1 MRGIAVSAAALAT
14 MMVASSAEAVG
25 VQVDGFA
32 FGCATPDGE
41 VRKPRFG
48 DVDGA
53 YFTDLPAER
62 KPCLETIDRMI
73 YSCTANTIFISQDL
87 NNRFPDCLE
96 VFERQAEWCVRH
108 FEEQR
113 HKCEAGGSS
122 ASAET
127 TTEPEGPGVAPL
139 DVTMW
144 AAKRSNIRSGPGTD
158 HARVGLLEIGDEVQ
172 VTGEIGDWLR
182 VEAPGG
188 GDAFVLAPL
197 LTEEAPQQVEELLA
211 EATASQTTVVE
222 PNPRTQGLPDNAEP
236 APDRSGASSPG
247 SMRFKAWIRP
257 VCVSPDGT
265 MIQIPIPDLSYA
277 LDRGVCVGIV
287 DIPVTASCDT
297 RTAQCDWPCNDTRC
311 GAEWPVIIP
320 YASYA
325 DEARVVAEAARE
337 NPEAMR
343 ADGLAK
349 AAEFPKNFLADTLD
363 DADPPP
369 PQGGAATPAVA
380 AADSAQADGLHG
392 SITFSQEADGGY
404 AWGIAWSFDS
414 RSGALA
420 ESIDQCQAY
429 GGSDCAEV
437 GWFSEACGAL
447 AVGDGNGYG
456 AGWGDTTA
464 AAERDALSQCR
475 AANSNCRIEVAR
487 CSQSQEAGGQGRRPG
502 DTVAADTPAREEP
515 AQVVLEPK
523 CTDEGPYWDCWAQLS
538 HDAECYAFVRENGFT
553 WLNHDIAV
561 LSERHAREG
570 RGMPAHWSGACPDGA
585 ADGEGTLT
593 GTEEP
598 FVDVVGERFQ
608 AFRASGAFADGVLT
622 GPWVVVTTVDRFG
635 ADYSDD
641 RHEFHTEGVYEDGLL
656 DGDWI
661 SNYRSAD
668 GRSRCTRH
676 RFSEGTNIS
685 SGEC

>member
-14 MMVASSAEAVG
+14 MMVASSAEAVE

-113 HKCEAGGSS
+113 HKCDAGGSS

-197 LTEEAPQQVEELLA
+197 LTEEAPKQVEELLA
-211 EATASQTTVVE
+211 EATARQTTAVE

-337 NPEAMR
+337 NPEATR

-349 AAEFPKNFLADTLD
+349 AAEFRENFLADTLD

-380 AADSAQADGLHG
+380 AADSAQADDLHG

-404 AWGIAWSFDS
+404 AWGIAWSFDN

-447 AVGDGNGYG
+447 AIGDGNGYG

-464 AAERDALSQCR
+464 EAERDALSQCR

-487 CSQSQEAGGQGRRPG
+487 CSQSQDAGGQGRRPRE
-502 DTVAADTPAREEP
+502 DTVAASAEGEDEATSAI
-515 AQVVLEPK
+515 LEPK
-523 CTDEGPYWDCWAQLS
+523 CVWAFQGQYRDCWIEFSNRAGC
-538 HDAECYAFVRENGFT
+538 HAFVATADSISRLRT
-553 WLNHDIAV
+553 V
-561 LSERHAREG
+561 LFFSVPHPEF
-570 RGMPAHWSGACPDGA
+570 PSSPVSWSGACVRGVA
-585 ADGEGTLT
+585 NGEGTVSAT
-593 GTEEP
+593 RTTESGVENW
-598 FVDVVGERFQ
+598 G
-608 AFRASGAFADGVLT
+608 ASGAF
-622 GPWVVVTTVDRFG
+622 
-635 ADYSDD
+635 S
-641 RHEFHTEGVYEDGLL
+641 EGVASGHWTEVWSLEGNDPQEHRSEGIYVDGHPH
-656 DGDWI
+656 GDWI
-661 SNYRSAD
+661 VTRSHPEHY
-668 GRSRCTRH
+668 SCERH
-676 RFSEGTNIS
+676 RYPNGDWLGLE
-685 SGEC
+685 EC